1 MLMLQAPYCDFFPQ
15 AEKVN
20 FLYLVISSEHLIFL
34 LIINIDNKPICMI
47 LSLIEIT
54 NIFINHGCY
63 RYIRILLIL
72 ALFKLIGII
81 RFTILSS
88 NRLIIT

>member
-1 MLMLQAPYCDFFPQ
+1 MLMLQGTYCDFSPQ

-47 LSLIEIT
+47 
-54 NIFINHGCY
+54 FIVDRNHKY
-63 RYIRILLIL
+63 FHKLWLLLIHQN
-72 ALFKLIGII
+72 II
-81 RFTILSS
+81 DT
-88 NRLIIT
+88 